1 MIKGLPMKRGFHN
14 PFKVYY
20 SLVGLDDLDGFDE
33 GERVTPEMLGQKNII
48 RNLKLP
54 VKVVG
59 NGEITKAVTVVAN
72 RFTRSAREGIEAAGG
87 RVEEL

>member
-1 MIKGLPMKRGFHN
+1 M
-14 PFKVYY
+14 
-20 SLVGLDDLDGFDE
+20 LDDLDGFDE
-33 GERVTPEMLGQKNII
+33 GERVTPEMLVQKNIL
-48 RNLKLP
+48 RNMKQP